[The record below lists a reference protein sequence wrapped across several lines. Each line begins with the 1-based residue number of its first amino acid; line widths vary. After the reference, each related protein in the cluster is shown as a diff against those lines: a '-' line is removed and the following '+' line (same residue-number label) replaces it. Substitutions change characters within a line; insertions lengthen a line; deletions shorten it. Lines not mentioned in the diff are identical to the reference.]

1 MDRELGDPINS
12 PQTGKELR
20 AWRKALG
27 LRQRELAR
35 VLGLHPNTIRRAEW
49 AMCDHLKGHLLLA
62 VQLTQHRIVHGE
74 IDFSAIFRE
83 RVPRGRPRKDMG

>member
-20 AWRKALG
+20 AWRTALG

-35 VLGLHPNTIRRAEW
+35 ILGLHPNTIRRAEW
-49 AMCDHLKGHLLLA
+49 AKSEHLKGQVLLA
-62 VQLTQHRIVHGE
+62 VQLMQHRIVHGE
-74 IDFSAIFRE
+74 IDFSAVFRE
-83 RVPRGRPRKDMG
+83 RVPRGRPRKGET

>member
-20 AWRKALG
+20 AWRMALG

-35 VLGLHPNTIRRAEW
+35 ILRLHPNTIRRAEW
-49 AMCDHLKGHLLLA
+49 AKGEHLKGQVLLG
-62 VQLTQHRIVHGE
+62 VQLMQHRIVHGE

-83 RVPRGRPRKDMG
+83 RVPRGRPRKGET